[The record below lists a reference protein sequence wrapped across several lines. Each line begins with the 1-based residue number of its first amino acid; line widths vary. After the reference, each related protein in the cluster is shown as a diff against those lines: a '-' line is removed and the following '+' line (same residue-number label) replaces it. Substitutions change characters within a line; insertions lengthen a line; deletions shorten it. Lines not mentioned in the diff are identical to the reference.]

1 MATGSIGRL
10 TVDEQAAFRA
20 AAKAESKLLICPVL
34 CVAARVD
41 EERESALPWALLTA
55 REARASLADK
65 DGK

>member
-1 MATGSIGRL
+1 ML

-20 AAKAESKLLICPVL
+20 AAKAESKLLICPAL
-34 CVAARVD
+34 RVAARVN

-55 REARASLADK
+55 REARASLAEK